1 MKTLQDSRGIIT
13 ISPDYVFF
21 NFRGRGCYRVNDFEE
36 EKGELEMALH
46 GLNLLSPYLSQ
57 QPDILR
63 AKREVEEQ
71 ISWIGQGELF

>member
-13 ISPDYVFF
+13 ISPSYVFF
-21 NFRGRGCYRVNDFEE
+21 NFRGCGCYRVNDYTGGEE
-36 EKGELEMALH
+36 EMALH
-46 GLNLLSPYLSQ
+46 GLNLLSPYFTQ
-57 QPDILR
+57 HPDILR

>member
-1 MKTLQDSRGIIT
+1 MTDSHNIIT
-13 ISPDYVFF
+13 ITPSYVFF

-46 GLNLLSPYLSQ
+46 GLSLLTPYFTP
-57 QPDILR
+57 QPEILR